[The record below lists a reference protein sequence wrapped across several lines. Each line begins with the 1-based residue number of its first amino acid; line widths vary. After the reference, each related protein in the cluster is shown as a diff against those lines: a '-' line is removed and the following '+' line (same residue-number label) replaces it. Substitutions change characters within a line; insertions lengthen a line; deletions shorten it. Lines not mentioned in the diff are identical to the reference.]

1 MHLFGKRSKG
11 GQLPRQGQQY
21 PVANWLRPGAAL
33 LNLWYRRLCSGRKG
47 NMRFDM
53 AVYAWGHMMHE
64 QDACDLVLPF
74 WDLDTAAGAMQQWHM
89 CLDTTVLVWGRKLR
103 EQDAGVLVVLNAA
116 RPKRE
121 DSKDSHWR
129 QPLTSDSQ
137 AFVPE
142 VTILQSPHWA
152 CHRHPY
158 KTKSEL

>member
-1 MHLFGKRSKG
+1 
-11 GQLPRQGQQY
+11 
-21 PVANWLRPGAAL
+21 
-33 LNLWYRRLCSGRKG
+33 
-47 NMRFDM
+47 
-53 AVYAWGHMMHE
+53 
-64 QDACDLVLPF
+64 
-74 WDLDTAAGAMQQWHM
+74 M

-142 VTILQSPHWA
+142 VDYLTSPHWA

-158 KTKSEL
+158 KTRVSYNWSVEIGTKYTVVWSDLSGHTRSKKFSRLCSWAAGSIPCVASSATTWVNQPMLMDNRR